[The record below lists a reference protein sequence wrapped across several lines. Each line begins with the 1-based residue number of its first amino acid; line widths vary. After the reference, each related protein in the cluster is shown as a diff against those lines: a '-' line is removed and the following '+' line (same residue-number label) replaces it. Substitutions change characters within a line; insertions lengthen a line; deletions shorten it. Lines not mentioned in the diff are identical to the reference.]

1 MTILRKLS
9 EFDIPVKDMV
19 QIYCLYIRSVLEYN
33 SCVWYSTITQQ
44 EKDDLERVQKCSL
57 KLILKEDYTEYNQAL
72 DYLELTELST
82 RRGKMALNFAKK
94 CVKSDRFFNLFPLNQ
109 SDTRKSEMYKV
120 QFARNSRLQN
130 STLPAMQR
138 LLNTHS

>member
-1 MTILRKLS
+1 
-9 EFDIPVKDMV
+9 MV

-57 KLILKEDYTEYNQAL
+57 RLILKEEYIEYNQAL

-82 RRGKMALNFAKK
+82 RREKMALNFAKK
-94 CVKSDRFFNLFPLNQ
+94 CVKSDRFLDLFPLNQ

-120 QFARNSRLQN
+120 QFARLQN

-138 LLNTHS
+138 LLNKHS